1 MRSEPPETCAW
12 LERVSAMIDGELDA
26 SELPL
31 IRAHARACDVCSRL
45 DAGTSRTNRTSAAID
60 RAVPIPF
67 ERSTGLRV
75 LAIGVGLLIVLASF
89 PGFVRGS
96 TNGDALH
103 DLRHLSIWQVAV
115 GLAVLSTGF
124 TSRFSRVLLV
134 LVAAFLVLT
143 GAAGVYDAFTGHRGP
158 WTDPTHMVEVV
169 AALILL
175 RFSLPLTRLR
185 VTAGTGKSTVR
196 TS

>member
-1 MRSEPPETCAW
+1 MNSDPTKTCEW
-12 LERVSAMIDGELDA
+12 IERVSAMIDGELNA
-26 SELPL
+26 TETPL
-31 IRAHARACDVCSRL
+31 VRAHARGCAVCSQL
-45 DAGTSRTNRTSAAID
+45 NVELSRSKQASAIVD
-60 RAVPIPF
+60 RAVKSPL
-67 ERSTGLRV
+67 ERSSSLRI
-75 LAIGVGLLIVLASF
+75 LAIIVGLLIVLGSA

-124 TSRFSRVLLV
+124 TVRFSRVLLV
-134 LVAAFLVLT
+134 LVGAFLVLT
-143 GAAGVYDAFTGHRGP
+143 GTAAVYDAFTGHRGP
-158 WTDPTHMVEVV
+158 WTDPTHMVEVI

-175 RFSLPLTRLR
+175 RFSLPLARSRT
-185 VTAGTGKSTVR
+185 TTEGKKLIAR